1 MTEPPLDPQREYEA
15 LAEALQIFQ
24 AQESRPTP
32 QTLIALQQAVA
43 CATKA
48 WQQCEPLR
56 PTREKEFRYQVIRL
70 KLLLA
75 AAYQTLDAHSGGR
88 LPWAA

>member
-24 AQESRPTP
+24 AQESQPTP
-32 QTLIALQQAVA
+32 HAIIALHQAVA
-43 CATKA
+43 RAATA

-56 PTREKEFRYQVIRL
+56 PTREKEFRYHVIRL
-70 KLLLA
+70 KLLVA
-75 AAYQTLDAHSGGR
+75 GACQTLDAHSGLR
-88 LPWAA
+88 LPRAA